1 MALGQRIVNMDEVSE
16 QMTAEERKKSA
27 AYLERRKAL
36 LGSEKVKVKKIPVW
50 LTAIRS
56 RLGFK

>member
-1 MALGQRIVNMDEVSE
+1 MMDEVSE
-16 QMTAEERKKSA
+16 QVKADDLKKTP
-27 AYLERRKAL
+27 AYLERRKAIFAP
-36 LGSEKVKVKKIPVW
+36 EKPKVKRLPQW

>member
-1 MALGQRIVNMDEVSE
+1 MMDEVSE
-16 QMTAEERKKSA
+16 QMKADELKKTP

-36 LGSEKVKVKKIPVW
+36 LGSEKSKVKRLSQW